1 MKNIWTIYRT
11 DIKRMVTNW
20 PAAIIIGGL
29 IVLPSLYAWFNI
41 VASWD
46 PYSNTKGIQI
56 AVVNQD
62 AGTTLIDQP
71 INVGK
76 EIVAALKENHDLG
89 WTFVDQEEALHG
101 VKHGSYYASIIIPQ
115 DMSARIGTILT
126 NNPEKA
132 IILYVVNEKINAIAP
147 KITDKG
153 ASTIIQ
159 QVSSNFVET
168 ANGTIFKIFHTIGL
182 EIEHELPSILKARD
196 LILKLDQHFP
206 ELNETVK
213 LALVDVEKANKIIT
227 DAKDSLPVVQDVAQK
242 GKQLSSKVANVME
255 HGESGLISIAPL
267 VKQDMQS
274 IADIADS
281 VHETAVALQ
290 AAEEDP
296 SVGVALLNRTEAKLS
311 IASSIVKRLIAWH
324 DKLETLLP
332 AGLVQ
337 RKLERLHAIEDR
349 FAAQT
354 ALVQSL
360 RSALEAGEGAAKDLL
375 GHLDASAVE
384 TASITNTLVDQFDT
398 ELIPAIESKLQETA
412 HNANQVTEVLNTG
425 LQDLPDV
432 AKLLQD
438 ASKAAPVATQELHN
452 IQHELPSLEQKV
464 HRIAGDIRD
473 LESKGNIQE
482 VIDLLLHDVQKES
495 QFFAQP
501 VELKEQKLYPIPNY
515 GSAMTPFYTIL
526 SLWVGAL
533 LLVSLLSVD
542 VHEEGIRYKN
552 HEVYAGRYLTFLTCA
567 LLQTLICTLGDLY
580 VLHTYAVDKLWFV
593 LFGLYSSAIF
603 MLIVY
608 SLVSV
613 FGNVGKAI
621 AIVMLVLQVAGSG
634 GTFPIQMLPQ
644 FFQRLYPF
652 LPFSYSISLIREAT
666 GGILWDIVYR
676 DLWMLLI
683 FAGLAL
689 LLGLVLKSPIN
700 RGSAE
705 LVKKAKDSR
714 IIH

>member
-11 DIKRMVTNW
+11 DIRRMITNW

-101 VKHGSYYASIIIPQ
+101 VKHGNYYASIIIPQ

-168 ANGTIFKIFHTIGL
+168 ANGTIFKIFHAIGL
-182 EIEHELPSILKARD
+182 EIEHELPSILKAHD
-196 LILKLDQHFP
+196 LILKLDKHFP

-296 SVGVALLNRTEAKLS
+296 SVGVAQLNRTEAKLS

-324 DKLETLLP
+324 DKLQTLLP
-332 AGLVQ
+332 TGLVQ

-349 FAAQT
+349 FAVQT

-375 GHLDASAVE
+375 GRLDASAVE

-412 HNANQVTEVLNTG
+412 HTANQVTQVLNTG

-432 AKLLQD
+432 SKLLQD

-464 HRIAGDIRD
+464 HRIADDIRD

-580 VLHTYAVDKLWFV
+580 LLHTYAVDKLWFV

-613 FGNVGKAI
+613 FGNVGKAM

>member
-11 DIKRMVTNW
+11 DIRRMVTNW

-168 ANGTIFKIFHTIGL
+168 ANGTIFKIFHAIGL

-196 LILKLDQHFP
+196 LILKLDKHLP

-242 GKQLSSKVANVME
+242 GKLLSSKVANVME

-290 AAEEDP
+290 MAEEDP
-296 SVGVALLNRTEAKLS
+296 SVGIALLNRTEAKLS

-324 DKLETLLP
+324 DKLQTLLP
-332 AGLVQ
+332 VGLVQ

-375 GHLDASAVE
+375 GRLDASAVE

-412 HNANQVTEVLNTG
+412 HTANQVTQVLNTG

-464 HRIAGDIRD
+464 HRIADDIRD

-613 FGNVGKAI
+613 FGNVGKAM